1 METIDV
7 KCPWCSATL
16 RIRQSP
22 GMESKNLC
30 CPNCKQISPFIQFKK
45 ATSNEDESVT
55 CFPGQG
61 SRAQNSKP
69 ENLIVGRLIIPLT
82 GISYQLKPGKNIIGR
97 KATASTAHFQI
108 PTGENKRLS
117 REHLIIE
124 VKRVPA
130 SGFMHY
136 VSLYKDRVNKT
147 FINNTQLLYGDTL
160 ILQHGDVIKLPDLNV
175 RFELPDEEAT
185 QL

>member
-16 RIRQSP
+16 RIRQAP
-22 GMESKNLC
+22 GMESKKIT
-30 CPNCKQISPFIQFKK
+30 CPNCKQTSPFLQFKK
-45 ATSNEDESVT
+45 AVTIEDESAT
-55 CFPGQG
+55 CFR
-61 SRAQNSKP
+61 SSNYNSQNLKS
-69 ENLIVGRLIIPLT
+69 ENLIIGRLIIPLS
-82 GISYQLKPGKNIIGR
+82 GVSFQLKPGKNIIGR
-97 KATASTAHFQI
+97 KATASSAHFQI

-124 VKRVPA
+124 VKRLP
-130 SGFMHY
+130 SIGFRHS
-136 VSLYKDRVNKT
+136 VSLYKERVNKT

-160 ILQHGDVIKLPDLNV
+160 ILQHGDIIKLPDLNV

-185 QL
+185 QI

>member
-1 METIDV
+1 MQTIDV

-16 RIRQSP
+16 RMKLSP
-22 GMESKNLC
+22 GLESRNIP
-30 CPNCKQISPFIQFKK
+30 CPNCKQTSPFVKFKK
-45 ATSNEDESVT
+45 VTSNEDESVT

-61 SRAQNSKP
+61 GKSQNNKP
-69 ENLIVGRLIIPLT
+69 ENLIVGRLIIPLA

-117 REHLIIE
+117 REHLLIE
-124 VKRVPA
+124 VKRVP
-130 SGFMHY
+130 SMGFTHL
-136 VSLYKDRVNKT
+136 VSLYKERVNKT
-147 FINNTQLLYGDTL
+147 FVNNTQLLYGDTL
-160 ILQHGDVIKLPDLNV
+160 ILQHGDIIKLPDLNV

-185 QL
+185 QF